1 MIIGEHKVL
10 KIFSVLG
17 GSLLPGSKGD
27 KYFQKKRKD
36 LSSDNVDAVQVS
48 RQVLGV
54 HPEQP
59 PA

>member
-17 GSLLPGSKGD
+17 GRSPGSKGENI
-27 KYFQKKRKD
+27 FKKKEKET
-36 LSSDNVDAVQVS
+36 SSDNVDAIQVS